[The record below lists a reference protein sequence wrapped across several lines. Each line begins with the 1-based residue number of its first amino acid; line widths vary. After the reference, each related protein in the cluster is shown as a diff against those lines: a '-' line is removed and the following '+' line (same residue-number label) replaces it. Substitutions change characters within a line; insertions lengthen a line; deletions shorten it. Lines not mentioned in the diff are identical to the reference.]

1 MLCQQGQKLILLV
14 NKASSAR
21 LSAVI
26 KTPENKMFQ
35 AFGRFETLGSNL
47 RYGIPKEVATV
58 LYHSRK
64 VTIAST
70 SKNRNGSFFPL
81 LGIFQAFHITG
92 DDQFFVGRNDQ
103 DTDLRFW
110 G

>member
-58 LYHSRK
+58 LYPSRK

-70 SKNRNGSFFPL
+70 SKRAGQKSVISKKF
-81 LGIFQAFHITG
+81 
-92 DDQFFVGRNDQ
+92 DFVVPPPHS
-103 DTDLRFW
+103 
-110 G
+110 